1 MHFGVKICCFSSFW
15 VKIGHFSSFSAFLR
29 PFSIIFDHFS
39 TISAT
44 FQKTTFYSIK
54 RLLKRLNTAPR
65 EIVLYTD
72 FHGHNRKNNIFIYG
86 CTPTEQHR
94 KETKPMPK
102 QSKQER
108 FSEKVFPYLLQQK
121 CPELFSFNDCKFNI
135 QKSKEGTGRIV
146 AWRSGIVN
154 AYTIEASFCGTKG
167 TSRKDTHLSITDL
180 ENMGKKFCEALHEF
194 SKEDTYRVVLREK
207 HENGQK

>member
-1 MHFGVKICCFSSFW
+1 
-15 VKIGHFSSFSAFLR
+15 
-29 PFSIIFDHFS
+29 
-39 TISAT
+39 
-44 FQKTTFYSIK
+44 
-54 RLLKRLNTAPR
+54 
-65 EIVLYTD
+65 
-72 FHGHNRKNNIFIYG
+72 
-86 CTPTEQHR
+86 
-94 KETKPMPK
+94 MPK

-194 SKEDTYRVVLREK
+194 SKEEIYRVVLREK
-207 HENGQK
+207 TRRWPIVTLNYKNTTYFDPEMTSKARFEQNWPFLSSK